1 MAGAK
6 GPRQGGL
13 GLPSVVALHSG
24 RYTKGWGGNGA
35 TTHTH
40 THTHTHRHKWTFVV
54 PSDETIAGMVG
65 MVGSPSFPSVPAM
78 VAEVQ
83 AHLRPVSNG
92 PPVP

>member
-6 GPRQGGL
+6 EPRQDGL
-13 GLPSVVALHSG
+13 GLPSVCGIAQWALHERLG
-24 RYTKGWGGNGA
+24 REWGNY
-35 TTHTH
+35 THTH
-40 THTHTHRHKWTFVV
+40 THTHKWTFVV

-65 MVGSPSFPSVPAM
+65 MVGSPSVPSVPAM